1 MASRNKVELIGRL
14 GQDPEVRTTT
24 NGTKVASLSVA
35 TSERWRDKTT
45 GEQREAT
52 EWHRVVLWDKLAEL
66 AEQYLF
72 KGSEVL
78 LVGKLQTRK
87 WKDQSGQDRYTTEV
101 VLQGPRAEMQFLGKP
116 ANDNSQGGGQQQQR
130 QQYSGGGQQQRQD
143 TGQQQKPSGNEP
155 PMDFDDDIPFN

>member
-87 WKDQSGQDRYTTEV
+87 WQDQSGQDRYTTEV

-116 ANDNSQGGGQQQQR
+116 ANDNIQGGGQQQHR
-130 QQYSGGGQQQRQD
+130 QQYSGGGQQQRQA
-143 TGQQQKPSGNEP
+143 TGQQQKPPANEP

>member
-14 GQDPEVRTTT
+14 GQDPEVKTIG
-24 NGTKVASLSVA
+24 NGTKVANLSIA

-78 LVGKLQTRK
+78 LVGKLVTRK
-87 WKDQSGQDRYTTEV
+87 WQDQAGADHYTTEV

-116 ANDNSQGGGQQQQR
+116 ANSNQQQ
-130 QQYSGGGQQQRQD
+130 SGGGQQQFSGGAQSRP
-143 TGQQQKPSGNEP
+143 QQQKPAHGAGNEP